1 MTQTYKK
8 KLIEVAMPL
17 EAINAASS
25 REKSIR
31 HGHPSTLHLWWAR
44 RPLATC
50 RAVLFAQLV
59 DDPSEHVDTLLA
71 DPKSR
76 AAAEADLKVRLRVWE
91 DRQWDRSEDAVAVPK
106 PTLEEVVADLER
118 QRLFRIIEDLVKWE
132 NSTNDEVLDRAR
144 AEILRSCDGVLPPV
158 YDPFSGGG
166 SIPLEAQRLGLP
178 AYGSDLNPV
187 AVMIGKAMIE
197 IPPKFRGNDPIHPGM
212 PERNHY
218 RNAEGLAEDVK
229 YYGEWMRERAFE
241 RIGHLYP
248 EVDLPKEYGGGKA
261 TVIAWIWARTVPSPD
276 PAFSD
281 AQVPIASSF
290 LLSAKPGKE
299 AWVEPIVDKTA
310 KTISYRIRHGGTKA
324 EIAIAK
330 EGTKAGRGAN
340 FRCIISDTAITP
352 DYVKLMGRSGEM
364 GQTLIAI
371 VAEGNRSR
379 SYIAPTDE
387 HERTAMSAVPE
398 WEPETS
404 LPNDP
409 RNFWTVDYGLTT
421 FGDLFTDRQLVA
433 LNTFSDLVHEA
444 RTQIERDALAA
455 GMDPDPTPLRDGG
468 RGAKAYAEAVS
479 VYLGFATGKLTDIA
493 STICTWH
500 SGAAHQKIRQ
510 TFGRQSIPM
519 TWDYAEGN
527 VFSESSGNF
536 GKQVELIAR
545 VVGLNLVPYSAGL
558 ETQHDAQTVR
568 YPEGVVISTDPPYYD
583 NIGYADLSDFFFTWM
598 KPTIRPVYPDLFGV
612 MATPKAEELVATPYR
627 HGGRDAAEAFF
638 MTGMSR
644 AISNMARQSSPDYPA
659 TIYYAFKQSEIDQ
672 EGISSTGWA
681 TFLQAVV
688 EAGYAVVGT
697 WPMRTEMANRM
708 IASGTNALANSV
720 VLVCRKKEATAEVI
734 TRAEFVRALKR
745 ELPPAI
751 AKLQAANIAP
761 ADMPQSAIGPGMGV
775 FSRYAAV
782 LESDDRPMSVKTA
795 LQLINAELDTFLSS
809 LTGDFD
815 AETRFAVTW
824 FEQFGYDKGDF
835 GTAQSLCQARGLA
848 VESVKHAGIIE
859 SAAGKVRLL
868 KRSELNEEW
877 DPTTDPHLTIWE
889 CLQYLV
895 RALDGG
901 EENAARLLKR
911 IGPER
916 AGAVKD
922 LAYYLYDLAGN
933 KRRDAQEATSY
944 NALIA
949 LWSDLT
955 GLASTVRDD
964 TDRQASLF

>member
-1 MTQTYKK
+1 MTLTYKK
-8 KLIEVAMPL
+8 KLIEVALPL

-71 DPKSR
+71 DSKTR
-76 AAAEADLKVRLRVWE
+76 AAAETELAKRVRGWE
-91 DRQWDRSEDAVAVPK
+91 ERQGDRPEDAVAVPK
-106 PTLEEVVADLER
+106 PTLEDVVADLER
-118 QRLFRIIEDLVKWE
+118 QRLFGIIEELVKWE
-132 NSTNDEVLDRAR
+132 NSTNEEVLDRAR
-144 AEILRSCDGVLPPV
+144 AKILRSCDGVLPPV

-212 PERNHY
+212 PGRNHY

-229 YYGEWMRERAFE
+229 YYGEWMRERALE

-281 AQVPIASSF
+281 VQVPIASSF
-290 LLSAKPGKE
+290 LLSSKPGRE
-299 AWVEPIVDKTA
+299 NWIEPIVDKA
-310 KTISYRIRHGGTKA
+310 KKTISYQIRRGGTKD
-324 EIAIAK
+324 EIAAAK
-330 EGTKAGRGAN
+330 LGTKAGRGAS
-340 FRCIISDTAITP
+340 FRCIMSDTAIMP
-352 DYVKLMGRSGEM
+352 DYVKRMGRSGEM

-371 VAEGNRSR
+371 VAAGNRSR
-379 SYIAPTDE
+379 SYVAPTDE
-387 HERTAMSAVPE
+387 HERTALSAAPE
-398 WEPETS
+398 WEPETK

-421 FGDLFTDRQLVA
+421 LGDLFTDRQLVA
-433 LNTFSDLVHEA
+433 LNTFSYLVHESRA
-444 RTQIERDALAA
+444 QIEQDALAA
-455 GMDPDPTPLRDGG
+455 GMDDNQTPLKDGG

-479 VYLGFATGKLTDIA
+479 VYLTFALNRSVDRG
-493 STICTWH
+493 SSICTWD
-500 SGAAHQKIRQ
+500 SSPKMEALRN
-510 TFGRQSIPM
+510 TFARQSIPM
-519 TWDYAEGN
+519 TWDFAEGN
-527 VFSESSGNF
+527 PFSSASGNILNNVDWVS
-536 GKQVELIAR
+536 KA
-545 VVGLNLVPYSAGL
+545 VGLLVPAATG
-558 ETQHDAQTVR
+558 EEQNQDAQSIQ
-568 YPEGVVISTDPPYYD
+568 YPKDTVISTDPPYYD
-583 NIGYADLSDFFFTWM
+583 NIGYADLSDFFFAWM
-598 KPTIRPVYPDLFGV
+598 KPAIRPVYPELFGV

-627 HGGRDAAEAFF
+627 HGGRDAAETFF
-638 MTGMSR
+638 MAGMSR
-644 AISNMARQSSPDYPA
+644 AISNMATQSSPKYPA

-720 VLVCRKKEATAEVI
+720 VLVCRKKETTAEVI
-734 TRAEFVRALKR
+734 TRADFVRALTR

-782 LESDDRPMSVKTA
+782 LESDDRPMSVRTA

-824 FEQFGYDKGDF
+824 FEQFGYDKGEF

-848 VESVKHAGIIE
+848 VDAVKHAGIIE

-868 KRSELNEEW
+868 NRSELSEKW
-877 DPTTDPHLTIWE
+877 DPNRNLHLTIWE

-895 RALDGG
+895 RALDRG
-901 EENAARLLKR
+901 EENAARALKH

-922 LAYYLYDLAGN
+922 LTYYLYDLAGN
-933 KRRDAQEATSY
+933 KRRDASEATAY
-944 NALIA
+944 NSLIA

-964 TDRQASLF
+964 ADRQASLF